1 MSDALA
7 ALLEAIWI
15 ISDVGSGMAP
25 ASEKRAG
32 EQGRDEAEQPGRTE

>member
-1 MSDALA
+1 MIDALD

-15 ISDVGSGMAP
+15 ISDVGSSMAP

-32 EQGRDEAEQPGRTE
+32 EQRPR